1 MTALVAR
8 QPLQPLPMSATQRP
22 SRRLSARVQDKD
34 DAVTAASAQINGNAR
49 MVGSTSRTSR
59 TQGARGGNEKKR
71 KIDYD
76 EEDDGFMFRRVKS
89 KPEPKVTTEKR
100 NEHASEEVEPQ
111 RKLTEEEPIQK
122 SEEQPI
128 HHQQPTKRA
137 NRLSFSTPGPK
148 EQTAVRR
155 SKRLSGD
162 KARHGG
168 SPSMSAHPKARR
180 KSKETRAERPREEPP
195 KELPAQREPQ
205 HSRQSPKRAQA
216 TASAETQPSAQNKE
230 MGTGPSDIPSQ
241 IPSEHED
248 TIRSAPHEDHS
259 ATKISLPFADTPVI
273 KRNKAMREG
282 KSGKGERR
290 SSLGLRGRR
299 ASSLIESGN
308 SNALPHKEVEIPDF
322 YKHIESEGLP
332 EPRRMRQLLTW
343 CATRALDEKPMGTD
357 FEDSSARSAARVIQE
372 ELLKDLSNESKLS
385 DWFTR
390 EDEPVQRKP
399 LPQRPNPKNIQNMEK
414 IAELEEQIKRLRS
427 EKEAL
432 ENLLRR
438 PPISNSDQIQESIK
452 SNDNNLDQR
461 LLSETDITALD
472 SLPATSTSSDQ
483 VSKCLNRLYD
493 SLGPTIDQ
501 FADGIHTI
509 GQYRQAADNVASRAL
524 AICAERLSRQENEG
538 RKKALPDAQGTPPK
552 DLGGVLR
559 SLSRAER

>member
-22 SRRLSARVQDKD
+22 SRRLSARIQEKD
-34 DAVTAASAQINGNAR
+34 DAPTSAASVQINGNAR
-49 MVGSTSRTSR
+49 TVASTSRTSR

-89 KPEPKVTTEKR
+89 KSESKAITQEQADHVSGQGESEK
-100 NEHASEEVEPQ
+100 
-111 RKLTEEEPIQK
+111 KLTEEATAQK
-122 SEEQPI
+122 SEPAQR
-128 HHQQPTKRA
+128 QQLTKRA
-137 NRLSFSTPGPK
+137 HRLSFSTPDPK

-162 KARHGG
+162 KGRHG
-168 SPSMSAHPKARR
+168 SNPSTSALPKERR
-180 KSKETRAERPREEPP
+180 KSKERRAERPRDEPP
-195 KELPAQREPQ
+195 KELPAQREPL
-205 HSRQSPKRAQA
+205 HSEQSPDRAQ
-216 TASAETQPSAQNKE
+216 TTVSAETQACTQNKNI
-230 MGTGPSDIPSQ
+230 GTVNLNGPSQ

-248 TIRSAPHEDHS
+248 MNTSTTHENHS

-290 SSLGLRGRR
+290 SSLGFRGRR

-343 CATRALDEKPMGTD
+343 CATRALDEKPMGTG

-390 EDEPVQRKP
+390 EDEPVQKKP
-399 LPQRPNPKNIQNMEK
+399 LPERPNPKNIQNMEK

-432 ENLLRR
+432 ENLLR
-438 PPISNSDQIQESIK
+438 PQPISNSDQTQESIK
-452 SNDNNLDQR
+452 SDDNNLDQR
-461 LLSETDITALD
+461 LLSETDVTALD
-472 SLPATSTSSDQ
+472 CLPGTSTSSDQ
-483 VSKCLNRLYD
+483 ISKRLNRLYD

-524 AICAERLSRQENEG
+524 AICAERLSRREKEG
-538 RKKALPDAQGTPPK
+538 RKKALADAQGTPPK